1 MERAE
6 RDFIT
11 NKAKRL
17 QRASV
22 RNVKI
27 FQRKTLTFAHTDN
40 IIKPERRKEVTQWHI
55 VAAQAMATSENLR
68 KPQKGRKTST
78 SGQKSAVAV
87 SGCNIQ
93 NRTMKGGE
101 QMDFNESMNI
111 FLKILAMLDKIYH
124 AIVKE
129 EEKPEEEE

>member
-6 RDFIT
+6 RDLIT

-40 IIKPERRKEVTQWHI
+40 IIKPKLRKEVRQWHI
-55 VAAQAMATSENLR
+55 VAAQAVATNGNLHR
-68 KPQKGRKTST
+68 PQSGRKTST
-78 SGQKSAVAV
+78 SGRRSVGAA
-87 SGCNIQ
+87 SDCNAP
-93 NRTMKGGE
+93 NGTMKGGE

-129 EEKPEEEE
+129 EEETEEEE

>member
-1 MERAE
+1 VERAK
-6 RDFIT
+6 RNLIT
-11 NKAKRL
+11 NKTERL

-40 IIKPERRKEVTQWHI
+40 IIKPERKKEVTQWHI
-55 VAAQAMATSENLR
+55 EAAQDVETSGNLR
-68 KPQKGRKTST
+68 RPQSGRKTST
-78 SGQKSAVAV
+78 SDRRSAGAA

-129 EEKPEEEE
+129 EEETEEEE